1 MNAALNKSVGSIINN
16 LDPEF
21 RIPVI
26 TAFNA
31 SDGTVSGFIAE
42 LQCAQWEIPDL
53 PVDEIVSH
61 IGA

>member
-1 MNAALNKSVGSIINN
+1 MNAVLNKSVGSFINDI
-16 LDPEF
+16 DPEF

-26 TAFNA
+26 TALNA
-31 SDGTVSGFIAE
+31 SDGTVSGFISE
-42 LQCAQWEIPDL
+42 LQAAVWEIPDL